1 MVISYKKLW
10 KLLIDRDMLKKDL
23 VEMAG
28 IGRSS
33 MTKLGHNKNVNTDV
47 LVKICNALD
56 CELWDIME
64 LVPEKKEDSGIKWG
78 EKYAEIKTV

>member
-33 MTKLGHNKNVNTDV
+33 MTKLGYNRNVNTDV
-47 LVKICNALD
+47 LVKICNALH
-56 CELWDIME
+56 CELWEIME
-64 LVPEKKEDSGIKWG
+64 LVPEKEDKIDRK
-78 EKYAEIKTV
+78 KDL